1 MSRRDPDDP
10 GGIFKPAGSLKTNTA
25 PLAQKGKEMKCDELL
40 TFSRDQL
47 DWPLAKKLLKAG
59 NGCYPEIFEALEGGG
74 WEVAIDVRD
83 SEAMSPFLEGLWI
96 LDERGSNSNKKW
108 PTLDAAR
115 QAIRQVL
122 PAGDESGVTV
132 HFARC

>member
-1 MSRRDPDDP
+1 
-10 GGIFKPAGSLKTNTA
+10 
-25 PLAQKGKEMKCDELL
+25 MKCDELMI
-40 TFSRDQL
+40 FSRDQL

-59 NGCYPEIFEALEGGG
+59 NGCYPEIFEALEAEGGG

-83 SEAMSPFLEGLWI
+83 SEAMSPLREGLWI
-96 LDERGSNSNKKW
+96 LDSRGSNANKKW
-108 PTLDAAR
+108 PTLDAVR
-115 QAIRQVL
+115 EAIREAL